1 MQNLHH
7 ILIFISLITLIGLNT
22 TAAFAATD
30 NDTIHTREYIENI
43 SITEP
48 QRALQVI
55 DETEG
60 LGLMPQYRLDHL
72 RSMIYQNGLNMY
84 RYALTFS
91 LKAYRNDSIRRHPD
105 EALLTLEL
113 ITDQYNN
120 TGNYTESIRYAIEG
134 IELARQTGDKASEAN
149 LLLYIAV
156 NKRHMGLKQEAEP
169 YIRQSVELL
178 EKVAEGSRDWRE
190 VDDLIY
196 LYGTI
201 GTFAL
206 DDGEY
211 RKAIDLLPRYHK
223 LMEQF
228 KACTDLPDGIY
239 DMRLTSIYALY
250 TSVFAADGQMDKAE
264 EYYRKFDATEYAHT
278 DDGNQM
284 RFDYLLAAGRYRE
297 ALQFIHAD
305 KENYRAQGDTVN
317 HYYVGRTLTFEAEAY
332 MGLGDYKA
340 AARTYKQMYDL
351 ADSLHVREKQNGVLE
366 FAAIYETKEKEA
378 ELVEQTARLHESR
391 MIALFTG
398 CLVVL
403 LGVLLWRTVRH
414 VRIIRQKNVVMV
426 RTVREQLA
434 YKDELFRREEEVR
447 TLQGELRQ
455 KTEELNR
462 LEKARQKA
470 TQGTRQGATQEAITE
485 KKALQREMQG
495 QPPQAKMQVAEALT
509 GVSDVQSESMQ
520 PERMQAER
528 VRPEKAE
535 SEKLQPEVQEAEV
548 LSKVLPEMQS
558 EQTQPEVQEEAKEE
572 VTVETSEEVLVEA
585 STEVEAG
592 AEKEIVTA
600 GDSSAEEYSE
610 VTMRGMFDRAKYVIM
625 SRELYLRPDFSR
637 EELMELAHIPWNKFA
652 GLFKKYTG
660 MSFSKYTNK
669 LRLEYATR
677 LMEQHPEYS
686 IEAVAEKCGISSSTT
701 FYRLFL
707 AEYRMTPKNF
717 RDSLKQAEQEDNT
730 DVPTNFSE

>member
-7 ILIFISLITLIGLNT
+7 ILIFISLITLISLNT
-22 TAAFAATD
+22 TVTSAATD
-30 NDTIHTREYIENI
+30 NDTIHTRAYIESI

-55 DETEG
+55 DEAEG

-72 RSMIYQNGLNMY
+72 RSVVYQNGLDMY
-84 RYALTFS
+84 RYALTYS

-113 ITDQYNN
+113 ITDQYNH

-134 IELARQTGDKASEAN
+134 IELARQTGNKGSEAN
-149 LLLYIAV
+149 LLLYIAI
-156 NKRHMGLKQEAEP
+156 NKRHMGLKKEASP
-169 YIRQSVELL
+169 YITQSVELL

-201 GTFAL
+201 GTLAY

-211 RKAIDLLPRYHK
+211 RKAIGLLPRYEA

-228 KACTDLPDGIY
+228 KVCTDLPDGIY
-239 DMRLTSIYALY
+239 DMRLASIYALY
-250 TSVFAADGQMDKAE
+250 ASVFAADGQMDKAE

-340 AARTYKQMYDL
+340 AVRTYKQMYDL
-351 ADSLHVREKQNGVLE
+351 ADSLHVREKQDGVLE

-378 ELVEQTARLHESR
+378 ALVEQTARLHESR

-414 VRIIRQKNVVMV
+414 ARTIRQKNVVMV
-426 RTVREQLA
+426 RTIREQLA
-434 YKDELFRREEEVR
+434 YKDELFQREEAVR

-462 LEKARQKA
+462 LEKAAQEREA
-470 TQGTRQGATQEAITE
+470 T
-485 KKALQREMQG
+485 LQEMQ
-495 QPPQAKMQVAEALT
+495 KL
-509 GVSDVQSESMQ
+509 QSQDEMQ
-520 PERMQAER
+520 P
-528 VRPEKAE
+528 V
-535 SEKLQPEVQEAEV
+535 
-548 LSKVLPEMQS
+548 KVLPE
-558 EQTQPEVQEEAKEE
+558 
-572 VTVETSEEVLVEA
+572 ETLEEVLTEA
-585 STEVEAG
+585 STEVA

-600 GDSSAEEYSE
+600 DNSSAEVYTEAM
-610 VTMRGMFDRAKYVIM
+610 MRGMFDRAKYEIM
-625 SRELYLRPDFSR
+625 SRKLYLRPDFSR

-660 MSFSKYTNK
+660 MSFSKYINK

-686 IEAVAEKCGISSSTT
+686 VEAIAEKCGISSSTT

-707 AEYRMTPKNF
+707 EEYGMTPKNF
-717 RDSLKQAEQEDNT
+717 RNTLKCADNKEDN
-730 DVPTNFSE
+730 